1 MISVILVQLK
11 KSKIV
16 MSKLDEKVG
25 QYIEDVNKI
34 EDNPDVDLLRKI
46 AESMEP
52 SIYNSDAN
60 TVSSSDQEELDRVRK
75 NFLVKKLG
83 LEDTD
88 ELNVGINAVIEKY
101 GKSNRNKHRVVV
113 YYLLTKHYNKE
124 QLFK

>member
-46 AESMEP
+46 TESMGP

-60 TVSSSDQEELDRVRK
+60 TVSSSDQEELNRVRK